1 MNENRHERNERM
13 EMDAARLLGVL
24 WQKKLL
30 IAVVAMLL
38 ALVTFAGTWFL
49 IAPKYQSTAMFYV
62 NNYSKLGESAGSIT
76 SSDITASK
84 NLVDSYIVILNTR
97 SSLEDVISTAGV
109 SLTCEELEEMLDAS
123 AVNSTEIFQV
133 VVTSTDR
140 DEALKI
146 AEAITVVLPQRISSI
161 LEGTSANVVD
171 VPVRA
176 TNASSPNY
184 VINTV
189 AGFALGLVLSM
200 VAIVLQQFFDVT
212 IRAEEDITRMY
223 DLPILASV
231 PDMEVPAKG
240 GYYSNKL
247 EAKTAE
253 QNRSSS
259 QVGDKIPFAASEAF
273 KLLRTKV
280 QFSFADDNDCHVIGV
295 SSAMAGE
302 GKSTTAANLAFALA
316 QLNNRVLLMDCDL
329 RRPSIPVKL
338 PVEKIPGLTNFLTRQ
353 VSFQEIV
360 QTCELDD
367 VKFSVIAAGSVPP
380 NPIELL
386 SSDRMDKAM
395 TVLKKSFDY
404 IVMDLPPVGEVSD
417 ALVAAKMTDGI
428 LLVVRQNYCNRRS
441 LEDTVRQFEFVDAR
455 ILGVLVCCASDNKM
469 GYKRYYKRGY
479 GSYKKARYGLYD
491 KTRK

>member
-171 VPVRA
+171 VPVI
-176 TNASSPNY
+176 ASGG
-184 VINTV
+184 
-189 AGFALGLVLSM
+189 AGCIDDFIKLFKALPGVDAGL
-200 VAIVLQQFFDVT
+200 
-212 IRAEEDITRMY
+212 
-223 DLPILASV
+223 
-231 PDMEVPAKG
+231 
-240 GYYSNKL
+240 
-247 EAKTAE
+247 
-253 QNRSSS
+253 
-259 QVGDKIPFAASEAF
+259 AASIF
-273 KLLRTKV
+273 H
-280 QFSFADDNDCHVIGV
+280 F
-295 SSAMAGE
+295 
-302 GKSTTAANLAFALA
+302 
-316 QLNNRVLLMDCDL
+316 
-329 RRPSIPVKL
+329 
-338 PVEKIPGLTNFLTRQ
+338 
-353 VSFQEIV
+353 
-360 QTCELDD
+360 
-367 VKFSVIAAGSVPP
+367 
-380 NPIELL
+380 
-386 SSDRMDKAM
+386 
-395 TVLKKSFDY
+395 
-404 IVMDLPPVGEVSD
+404 GEVSIRD
-417 ALVAAKMTDGI
+417 LKLKMAQQGI
-428 LLVVRQNYCNRRS
+428 P
-441 LEDTVRQFEFVDAR
+441 AR
-455 ILGVLVCCASDNKM
+455 L
-469 GYKRYYKRGY
+469 
-479 GSYKKARYGLYD
+479 
-491 KTRK
+491 